1 MKMTQLEKELEMC
14 KDLNKIEKETKFKI
28 CDYFLRSYLDCIN
41 TYSEKHPDC
50 VQIGNTFAKNG
61 FCNIKISP

>member
-1 MKMTQLEKELEMC
+1 MKMTSQEQEKKLENQLT
-14 KDLNKIEKETKFKI
+14 KIEKETKFKI

-41 TYSEKHPDC
+41 TYSEKHPEC
-50 VQIGNTFAKNG
+50 VQISNTFAKNG

>member
-1 MKMTQLEKELEMC
+1 MAK
-14 KDLNKIEKETKFKI
+14 KIEKETKFKI

-50 VQIGNTFAKNG
+50 VQIGNTFGQNG
-61 FCNIKISP
+61 FCNIKINP

>member
-1 MKMTQLEKELEMC
+1 MTQEIEKETQ
-14 KDLNKIEKETKFKI
+14 KQITKIEKETKFKI

-50 VQIGNTFAKNG
+50 VQIGNTFAQNG